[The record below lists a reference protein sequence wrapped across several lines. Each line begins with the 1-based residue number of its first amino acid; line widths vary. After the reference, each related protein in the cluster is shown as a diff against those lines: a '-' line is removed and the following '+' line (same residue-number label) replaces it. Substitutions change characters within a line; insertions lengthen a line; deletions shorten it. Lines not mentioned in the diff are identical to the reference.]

1 MTEDARQQ
9 NRILLLIS
17 AALVVATVIA
27 YEPLRHND
35 FVFYDDKTY
44 ITENP
49 YIADGFTFNS
59 VIWAFISTYAAN
71 WHPMTWLSHMLDY
84 ELYGFAPLGHH
95 ITNLILHMANTLLL
109 LLLLRKMTGAIWKS
123 AFVAAAFAL
132 HPVHVESVAWA
143 AERKDVLSTLFWML
157 TLLAYVRYVRG
168 VDLPA
173 TAKHINYGLV
183 LIFFALGLM
192 SKPMIVTLPFV
203 LLLLDYW
210 PLNRLPIGDGQLS
223 IFNRKFFG
231 LLYEKIPLFALSA
244 ASCITTFVAQRV
256 GGSVSSLTAWPW
268 YARLVNAMGSYFNY
282 VVKILYPTKLAVLYP
297 FDGKISFLPALAA
310 ILGMALL
317 LYFWGRK
324 RRWLI
329 MGLLWYLGTLVPVI
343 GLVQIGEQIMAD
355 RYTYIPSIGIF
366 IIIAWGAEEIFS
378 RKHYPRVLAVSAAAA
393 VIAAMI
399 LATRV
404 QTGYWRDAPTLFK
417 RAIAVTKN
425 NYPMLNNYGIYLC
438 MHGNCD
444 EGLKYN
450 EEALRICPNYL
461 PARSNRCA
469 GLLVQNKIDEAIG
482 CLNETLQMAGRWAEA
497 YKLYYGLGL
506 AYLHK
511 DNIELAEINFKKAL
525 ELRPDFVPARQYLA
539 LVQEKQKQKTPLR

>member
-1 MTEDARQQ
+1 MTEDGRQQ

-17 AALVVATVIA
+17 AALVLATLIA
-27 YEPLRHND
+27 YEPLRHNE
-35 FVFYDDKTY
+35 FVYYDDKTY

-49 YIADGFTFNS
+49 YIAGGITFNS

-71 WHPMTWLSHMLDY
+71 WHPVTWLSHMLDY
-84 ELYGFAPLGHH
+84 ELYGYAPLGHH
-95 ITNLILHMANTLLL
+95 ITNLILHIANTLLL

-173 TAKHINYGLV
+173 TAKHVNYGLV
-183 LIFFALGLM
+183 LILFAMGLM
-192 SKPMIVTLPFV
+192 SKPMVITLPFV

-210 PLNRLPIGDGQLS
+210 PLERFTAETTEKKNIIKKLIV
-223 IFNRKFFG
+223 
-231 LLYEKIPLFALSA
+231 EKIPLLALSA
-244 ASCITTFVAQRV
+244 ASCITTFVAQRT
-256 GGSVSSLTAWPW
+256 GGAVSSLTNWPW
-268 YARLVNAMGSYFNY
+268 YDRFINAMGSYFNY
-282 VVKILYPTKLAVLYP
+282 VMKILYPSKLAALYP
-297 FDGKISFLPALAA
+297 FEGKISLLPALAA
-310 ILGMALL
+310 ILGTALL

-329 MGLLWYLGTLVPVI
+329 AGLLWYLGTLVPVI
-343 GLVQIGEQIMAD
+343 GLVQIGEQILAD

-366 IIIAWGAEEIFS
+366 IIIAWGVEEIFS
-378 RKHYPRVLAVSAAAA
+378 RKHYPKVLAVSAAAI
-393 VIAAMI
+393 VITAMI
-399 LATRV
+399 PVTRV
-404 QTGYWRDAPTLFK
+404 QAGYWRDAPTLFK

-425 NYPMLNNYGIYLC
+425 NYPMLNNFGMYLC
-438 MHGNCD
+438 MNGNCD
-444 EGLKYN
+444 EGQKYI
-450 EEALRICPNYL
+450 EESLGICPNYL

-469 GLLVQNKIDEAIG
+469 GLLVQKKIDQAIG
-482 CLNETLQMAGRWAEA
+482 CLNETLQMAGNWAGA

-511 DNIELAEINFKKAL
+511 DNIDMAEINFQKSL
-525 ELRPDFVPARQYLA
+525 QLRPDFLPAQQYLA
-539 LVQEKQKQKTPLR
+539 LIQAKQKQRTDDKE